1 MADSAVK
8 QLSGAVNAAATAA
21 SNAFENVTNSF
32 TSGVNT
38 KPISK
43 NVNSL
48 FSAAAAVPT
57 PRSNAPTVISK
68 LISPDVT
75 AYVIFVT
82 LLLGLI
88 YGITAY
94 HDEIIEG
101 YQYIMA
107 VIKGYLGFLGF
118 STDTTVRA
126 DIRPMSGDILELTN
140 PPTNMKGEVIV
151 GASDTIVESVLPAS
165 GDGEVFNVNKN
176 SYTYY
181 DAEPLCKALGA
192 ELATYD
198 QVKAAWERGADWC
211 NYGWVKGQMAVYP
224 TQQKTYDALQEG
236 PAEEQGTCG
245 TVGVNG
251 GTFDNPELK
260 YGVNCYGKKP
270 NQTVPVEPGLPQ
282 TPDVIKFN
290 KKVAEFKHNAVATP
304 LAPFN
309 TEKWSGD
316 P

>member
-8 QLSGAVNAAATAA
+8 QLSGAVNAASTAA

-32 TSGVNT
+32 KNGANT

-48 FSAAAAVPT
+48 FSAAMAAIPT
-57 PRSNAPTVISK
+57 PKI
-68 LISPDVT
+68 ISPDVT
-75 AYVIFVT
+75 GYVIFVT
-82 LLLGLI
+82 LLLALI

-107 VIKGYLGFLGF
+107 VIKGYLGF
-118 STDTTVRA
+118 STDTTVHA
-126 DIRPMSGDILELTN
+126 EIKPMSGDIRQLTN
-140 PPTNMKGEVIV
+140 PTTNMKGEVIV

-165 GDGEVFNVNKN
+165 GGGEVFNVNKN

-270 NQTVPVEPGLPQ
+270 HQTVPVEPGLPQ
-282 TPDVIKFN
+282 TPDVMKFN
-290 KKVAEFKHNAVATP
+290 KKVAEFKHNAAATP

-309 TEKWSGD
+309 PEKWSGN